1 MERTNEKVMTA
12 DQYVVKEL
20 LEAKGLVDG
29 LKKENKQLQEDS
41 DFISNKYQ
49 ALLDLVK
56 VAFSNSKVEEDDYVK
71 VYINDCFI
79 DLYDKEYI
87 TDEKKSVV
95 ALQEL
100 IELAHRLV
108 GREE

>member
-1 MERTNEKVMTA
+1 MEKEKVMTA

-20 LEAKGLVDG
+20 LETKGLVDG
-29 LKKENKQLQEDS
+29 LKKENKQLQEDC

-56 VAFSNSKVEEDDYVK
+56 VAFSNSRVEEDDLVK
-71 VYINDCFI
+71 VYVNDCFI

-87 TDEKKSVV
+87 TDDKAPVIALEK
-95 ALQEL
+95 L
-100 IELAHRLV
+100 IRLSQRLV